1 MGITDITLI
10 SPPSS
15 AEAITTAL
23 NTNPHLT
30 SLPLPKPNLL
40 APKDLDQN
48 TGTAQIFRLPEVKD
62 IIKGNFLVLPC
73 DLICELGGENL
84 VEAWMVKEATL
95 GGVVESKR
103 GQELPR
109 IGGLGVWYDTKGETV
124 IKGEETDFIITSP
137 LEKTATPS
145 STFPLLDHVSN
156 LVYSVP
162 TDTLNDITEKKKALP
177 IRQGLFHAHPRTR
190 MFTSRRDAHIYLFP
204 TWVLDM
210 ISRNDHMES
219 IGEDVIGWWAKA
231 GWQDGLATKLSL
243 QETFRSDSPE
253 PEPEHTQDEE
263 VDYSTLSTT
272 KTSPVTKG
280 EKSKLVS

>member
-95 GGVVESKR
+95 GGVAESKR
-103 GQELPR
+103 GQM
-109 IGGLGVWYDTKGETV
+109 GVG
-124 IKGEETDFIITSP
+124 I
-137 LEKTATPS
+137 
-145 STFPLLDHVSN
+145 
-156 LVYSVP
+156 
-162 TDTLNDITEKKKALP
+162 
-177 IRQGLFHAHPRTR
+177 
-190 MFTSRRDAHIYLFP
+190 
-204 TWVLDM
+204 
-210 ISRNDHMES
+210 
-219 IGEDVIGWWAKA
+219 
-231 GWQDGLATKLSL
+231 
-243 QETFRSDSPE
+243 
-253 PEPEHTQDEE
+253 
-263 VDYSTLSTT
+263 
-272 KTSPVTKG
+272 
-280 EKSKLVS
+280 